1 MGDGTVGDAAL
12 LSLIEAALDA
22 RWRRAGTHTVCWD
35 HSCAVT
41 STRMGPTPDWLLAAS
56 GNASYEQSMA
66 RAPLH
71 VEDAPHHAPQLQ
83 RLFAQLDLGVARFAL
98 ENAYHGKNRTA
109 KDAAERAAQL
119 RIGSIAVDLPQQA
132 FYWRLAASPAVRHI
146 CEVGFNAGHS
156 TALWLSANPT
166 ATIDTFD
173 LFSPQ
178 LTGFMRPNLHLLQR
192 LFPGRVTAHA
202 GNSLRT
208 IPAANLTAPC
218 DLVHVDG
225 RHSYTNTLWDTVNLM
240 RKASPSA
247 LFLFDDQCDPRNC
260 DGPEAAVAAQ
270 PTLATC
276 DMVEAGILV
285 PVTAILQSERQF
297 ALFRQNRTHSR
308 KTLAVPRNA
317 LPCGSSFCTVRM
329 ACEAKPPVR
338 GAPPC
343 SVPTEDKHIR
353 AAQEDARG
361 RHCRT
366 PPS

>member
-12 LSLIEAALDA
+12 LSRIAEALDA
-22 RWRRAGTHTVCWD
+22 RWRPRPSTPMAGD
-35 HSCAVT
+35 AIGP
-41 STRMGPTPDWLLAAS
+41 MGPTPDWLFAAS
-56 GNASYEQSMA
+56 GKASYEQSMA

-98 ENAYHGKNRTA
+98 EHAYRNSSRSA
-109 KDAAERAAQL
+109 KFAAERAANF

-173 LFSPQ
+173 LFSPH
-178 LTGFMRPNLHLLQR
+178 LTGFMRPNLLLLQR

-225 RHSYTNTLWDTVNLM
+225 RHSYTNTLWDTVNFM

-247 LFLFDDQCDPRNC
+247 LYLFDDQCDPRNC
-260 DGPEAAVAAQ
+260 GGPDAAVAAQ

-285 PVTAILQSERQF
+285 TVTAILQSSRQF
-297 ALFRQNRTHSR
+297 ALFRQNRSHSR

-317 LPCGSSFCTVRM
+317 LPCGSFCTVRM
-329 ACEAKPPVR
+329 ACEAKQPAR

-343 SVPTEDKHIR
+343 RVQTQDKNVR

-366 PPS
+366 LPPHSP